1 LIDARTLTWKWRS
14 FANVSDR
21 FAHILNTM
29 LSDSP
34 MQRYATAKAVL
45 EALDG
50 EETTIVSQSPVTK
63 VSQPVQASPQQSVS
77 KLVIS
82 DQLLHQCEQELI
94 QYIGPV
100 AKFLIQEITSNCS
113 VNSAGEFITTLAQ
126 KIPIHAQAVEFQQ
139 KLLRLAI

>member
-1 LIDARTLTWKWRS
+1 
-14 FANVSDR
+14 
-21 FAHILNTM
+21 M

-82 DQLLHQCEQELI
+82 DQLLHQCEQELV